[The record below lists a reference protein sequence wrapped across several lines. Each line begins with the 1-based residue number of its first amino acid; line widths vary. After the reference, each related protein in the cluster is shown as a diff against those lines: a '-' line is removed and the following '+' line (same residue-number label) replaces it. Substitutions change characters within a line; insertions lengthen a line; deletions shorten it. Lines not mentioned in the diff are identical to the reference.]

1 MTAMPVPAPIGL
13 VLPAYGLDI
22 VVPVLDANGL
32 DMVVPPLP
40 EATEVVLPAD
50 GSVVCAPGDV
60 LVGTV
65 EPMIVPL

>member
-13 VLPAYGLDI
+13 VLPAY
-22 VVPVLDANGL
+22 GL